1 MSKQECSKAYLRQK
15 HAKEMAH
22 SVPRVSH
29 VSEVFKR
36 RPYSASNYTPKDRS
50 KEEPDNEPR

>member
-1 MSKQECSKAYLRQK
+1 MSKAECNRAYLRQK

-22 SVPRVSH
+22 HVPKVSH

-36 RPYSASNYTPKDRS
+36 RPYSASNYTPGDHS
-50 KEEPDNEPR
+50 KEEPDGDV